1 MENWVGEIIV
11 LEKNNTIPVGL
22 QALLHYCDFLQNS
35 HDQLTTRESLPCR
48 HVIKTHYHKKQLI

>member
-1 MENWVGEIIV
+1 MENWVGEIIK

-35 HDQLTTRESLPCR
+35 HDRSFIFVSSLR
-48 HVIKTHYHKKQLI
+48 KL